1 MYKTILA
8 AVDRSE
14 EAKRAARTAVL
25 LAGRFEATLV
35 FAHVVNERDF
45 SAFQY
50 YVPSAWEETK
60 KTNEVMLRQF
70 SAEAER
76 EGVTKVET
84 VLRSGAPKST
94 VPTELAPD
102 FGADLIVT
110 GASGMGTVEKL
121 VMGSVSSGVL
131 RRARVDV
138 LIVRKENAGGHQKI
152 LIAVDGSEEAGLA
165 FEKGVQLALQTGA
178 ELFIVHVYNSNL
190 LYSTVL
196 NTDVQKFM
204 EDDDRKMLED
214 YKTQAERLG
223 VANVTTSLLY
233 GSAKLIIPQ
242 EYAVQHEIDLIVS
255 GASGRNRTERLLLG
269 SVAEGIAHRAICD
282 VLIVRQP
289 LEHRAQ

>member
-8 AVDRSE
+8 AVDRSG

-25 LAGRFEATLV
+25 LAGKFEASLV

-60 KTNEVMLRQF
+60 KTNEAMLQQF
-70 SAEAER
+70 TAEAESG
-76 EGVTKVET
+76 GVTKVDT

-94 VPTELAPD
+94 VPRELARE

-121 VMGSVSSGVL
+121 VMGSVSSGIL
-131 RRARVDV
+131 RKAREDV
-138 LIVRKENAGGHQKI
+138 LIVRKEGAGGYKRI

-165 FEKGVQLALQTGA
+165 FEKGIQLSLQTGA
-178 ELFIVHVYNSNL
+178 DLFIVHVFNSYL
-190 LYSTVL
+190 LYSTSL
-196 NTDVQKFM
+196 NAHILKTI

-214 YKTQAERLG
+214 YKAEAERLG
-223 VANVTTSLLY
+223 VTNVTTSLLY
-233 GSAKLIIPQ
+233 GAAKLIIPQ
-242 EYAVQHEIDLIVS
+242 EYAIQHEIDLIVS
-255 GASGRNRTERLLLG
+255 GASGMNRTERLLLG

-282 VLIVRQP
+282 VLVVRQP
-289 LEHRAQ
+289 LEHREQ

>member
-14 EAKRAARTAVL
+14 EAKRAARTAIM

-84 VLRSGAPKST
+84 ALRSGAPKST

-131 RRARVDV
+131 RRAREDV

-269 SVAEGIAHRAICD
+269 SVAEGIAHRAISD

>member
-8 AVDRSE
+8 AVDPSE
-14 EAKRAARTAVL
+14 EAKRAARTAML

-50 YVPSAWEETK
+50 YVPSAWDETK
-60 KTNEVMLRQF
+60 KKNEALLQQF
-70 SAEAER
+70 TAEAESA
-76 EGVTKVET
+76 GVTKVET

-94 VPTELAPD
+94 VAKELVPE
-102 FGADLIVT
+102 FGAELIVT

-121 VMGSVSSGVL
+121 VMGSVSSGIL
-131 RRARVDV
+131 RRAREDV
-138 LIVRKENAGGHQKI
+138 LIVRRESEGGHKKI

-165 FEKGVQLALQTGA
+165 FEKGVQLALQTEA
-178 ELFIVHVYNSNL
+178 DLFIVHVFNSHM
-190 LYSTVL
+190 LYSTSL
-196 NTDVQKFM
+196 NAHILKTM
-204 EDDDRKMLED
+204 EDDDRKMLEG
-214 YKTQAERLG
+214 YKAEAERLG

-233 GSAKLIIPQ
+233 GAAKLIIPQ

-282 VLIVRQP
+282 VLVVRQP
-289 LEHRAQ
+289 LEHREQ

>member
-14 EAKRAARTAVL
+14 EAKRAARTAIL
-25 LAGRFEATLV
+25 FASKFEATLV

-60 KTNEVMLRQF
+60 KTNEAMLQQF
-70 SAEAER
+70 TSEAESG
-76 EGVTKVET
+76 GVTKVET

-94 VPTELAPD
+94 VAKELAPE
-102 FGADLIVT
+102 FAADLLVT

-121 VMGSVSSGVL
+121 VMGSVSSGIL
-131 RRARVDV
+131 RRAREDV
-138 LIVRKENAGGHQKI
+138 LIVRKESAGGYKKI

-223 VANVTTSLLY
+223 VAHVTTSLLY
-233 GSAKLIIPQ
+233 GAPKLIIPQ

-255 GASGRNRTERLLLG
+255 GASGANRTERLLLG

-282 VLIVRQP
+282 VLVVRQP
-289 LEHRAQ
+289 LEHREQ

>member
-8 AVDRSE
+8 AVDRSG
-14 EAKRAARTAVL
+14 EAKRAAQTAVL
-25 LAGRFEATLV
+25 LAGRFEASLV

-60 KTNEVMLRQF
+60 KTNEAMLQQF
-70 SAEAER
+70 TVEAESG
-76 EGVTKVET
+76 GVTKVET

-94 VPTELAPD
+94 VPRELAPE

-121 VMGSVSSGVL
+121 VMGSVSSGIL
-131 RRARVDV
+131 RKAREDV
-138 LIVRKENAGGHQKI
+138 LIVRKEGAGGYKRI

-165 FEKGVQLALQTGA
+165 FEKGIQLSLQTGA
-178 ELFIVHVYNSNL
+178 DLFIVHVFNSYL
-190 LYSTVL
+190 LYSTSL
-196 NTDVQKFM
+196 NAHILKTI

-214 YKTQAERLG
+214 YKAEAERLG
-223 VANVTTSLLY
+223 VTNVTTSLLY
-233 GSAKLIIPQ
+233 GAAKLIIPQ
-242 EYAVQHEIDLIVS
+242 EYAIQHEIDLIVS
-255 GASGRNRTERLLLG
+255 GASGMNRTERLLLG

-282 VLIVRQP
+282 VLVVRQP
-289 LEHRAQ
+289 LEHREQ